1 MPKGLCGII
10 GIVTSA
16 KSDKKRKLGT
26 LIKQALKHLEY
37 RGYDSVG
44 FAIITYDGRLIVRKS
59 RGMIDAVSV
68 KLGFDEF
75 DGHIGIGHTRWATHG
90 PPSDINAH
98 PHTDCRGRLAVVH
111 NGIIENYMDLKNYL
125 IKRGHV
131 FKSETDSEV
140 IPHLIEEF
148 KLSGASPYD
157 AFKAAVS
164 MLKGAYAIAAIDL
177 DSPDRIFFARSTS
190 PLVIGLGSGENYVAS
205 DIPAFLEYTRK
216 VIVLRD
222 GEVGYVTPENVVIE
236 VLSSRE
242 EGVLAD
248 AVSDLTA
255 VSRKLTSIRVDLS
268 DRVRIIDWTPEMAM
282 KGGYPHYMLK
292 EIHEQPQ
299 AVLSTLSG
307 IADEVERVAARL
319 KKIERIILV
328 GAGTSY
334 HASYIGALQ
343 LSNIAGVWSIP
354 VISSEMKWY
363 LRSLGEGDAIIA
375 VSQSGETIDTLL
387 AVRGAKERGA
397 LTIALSNVIDSAI
410 PRESDL
416 VIYTRAGPEIG
427 VAATKTFTTQVTALS
442 YLAAKLAYIK
452 GVMSRDKFTEFL
464 SDLKKLPDIIAGVIT
479 QYEAKAR
486 TIAKSMVNKQS
497 AFYLGRGYG
506 LPVSMEGAL
515 KLKEIA
521 YIHAEAYPAGESKH
535 GPIALVEED
544 FPVVF
549 TAVSSEEY
557 ELIRSNIE
565 EMRARYAWIIAV
577 VPNIGDVPRN
587 ALKLVNE
594 CIALPPLKPAIAP
607 VAYIIPHQLI
617 AYYTAV
623 FRGYDPDKPRNLA
636 KTVTVY

>member
-1 MPKGLCGII
+1 MCGII

-16 KSDKKRKLGT
+16 KSGKKRKLGT
-26 LIKQALKHLEY
+26 LIKLALKHLEY

-44 FAIITYDGRLIVRKS
+44 FAIITHDGKLIVRKS

-75 DGHIGIGHTRWATHG
+75 DGYIGIGHTRWATHG

-125 IKRGHV
+125 IERGHV

-148 KLSGASPYD
+148 KLRGASPYD

-190 PLVIGLGSGENYVAS
+190 PLVIGLGNGENYVAS

-222 GEVGYVTPENVVIE
+222 GEVGYVTAESVVIE
-236 VLSSRE
+236 MLRHQKESVL
-242 EGVLAD
+242 GGAID
-248 AVSDLTA
+248 DLTTA
-255 VSRKLTSIRVDLS
+255 LRKFTSMRVGLS
-268 DRVRIIDWTPEMAM
+268 DRIRVIDWTPEMAM

-299 AVLSTLSG
+299 AVLSTLAG

-319 KKIERIILV
+319 KNIERIILV

-363 LRSLGEGDAIIA
+363 LRSLSEGDAVIA

-397 LTIALSNVIDSAI
+397 LTIALSNVVDSAI

-416 VIYTRAGPEIG
+416 AIYTRAGPEIG
-427 VAATKTFTTQVTALS
+427 VAATKTFTTQVAALS
-442 YLAAKLAYIK
+442 YLAAKLAYIR
-452 GVMSRDKFTEFL
+452 GVMSKDELNEFL
-464 SDLKKLPDIIAGVIT
+464 SNLKKLPDVIAGVIT

-549 TAVSSEEY
+549 TAVSIEEY
-557 ELIRSNIE
+557 ELLKSNIE

-577 VPNIGDVPRN
+577 VPRIGDIPRN

-607 VAYIIPHQLI
+607 IAYIIPHQLI

>member
-1 MPKGLCGII
+1 MCGII
-10 GIVTSA
+10 GIVTSG
-16 KSDKKRKLGT
+16 KFRGERKLGT

-44 FAIITYDGRLIVRKS
+44 FAVVTFDGKLIVRKS

-68 KLGFDEF
+68 KLGFDEL
-75 DGHIGIGHTRWATHG
+75 DGYIGIGHTRWATHG
-90 PPSDINAH
+90 PPSDANAH
-98 PHTDCRGRLAVVH
+98 PHTDCKGRIAVVH
-111 NGIIENYMDLKNYL
+111 NGIIENYMELKNYL
-125 IKRGHV
+125 IKRGHS
-131 FKSETDSEV
+131 FSSETDSEV
-140 IPHLIEEF
+140 VSHLIEEF
-148 KLSGASPYD
+148 KKLGAPPYE
-157 AFKAAVS
+157 AFKAAIS
-164 MLKGAYAIAAIDL
+164 MLRGAYALAVIDL

-190 PLVIGLGSGENYVAS
+190 PLVIGLGDSENYVAS

-222 GEVGYVTPENVVIE
+222 GEVGYVTSREVHIEKLVQSEARHSE
-236 VLSSRE
+236 VLAELPIVLNTLKTSAVDPSSR
-242 EGVLAD
+242 V
-248 AVSDLTA
+248 
-255 VSRKLTSIRVDLS
+255 RV
-268 DRVRIIDWTPEMAM
+268 IDWTPEMAM
-282 KGGYPHYMLK
+282 RGGYPHFMLK

-299 AVLSTLSG
+299 AVLSTLAG
-307 IADEVERVAARL
+307 VADEVRRVAEHL
-319 KKIERIILV
+319 KGVERIIIV

-334 HASYIGALQ
+334 HASYIGALL

-354 VISSEMKWY
+354 IISSEMRWY
-363 LRSLGEGDAIIA
+363 LRSLGKSDAVIA

-387 AVRGAKERGA
+387 AVREAKRMGV

-427 VAATKTFTTQVTALS
+427 VAATKTFTTQVAALT
-442 YLAAKLAYIK
+442 YLAAELARVK
-452 GVMSRDKFTEFL
+452 GLMSEGEFTDYVAE
-464 SDLKKLPDIIAGVIT
+464 LKKLPEVIAGVIA

-486 TIAKSMVNKQS
+486 SIAKNMVNKNS

-506 LPVSMEGAL
+506 LPISMEGAL

-549 TAVSSEEY
+549 TALSSEEY
-557 ELIRSNIE
+557 ELIKSNME
-565 EMRARYAWIIAV
+565 EMRARYAWVIAV
-577 VPNIGDVPRN
+577 VPKTGSISKEVLRL
-587 ALKLVNE
+587 ASE
-594 CIALPPLKPAIAP
+594 CIPLPPLNPAIAP
-607 VAYIIPHQLI
+607 AAYIIPHQLI